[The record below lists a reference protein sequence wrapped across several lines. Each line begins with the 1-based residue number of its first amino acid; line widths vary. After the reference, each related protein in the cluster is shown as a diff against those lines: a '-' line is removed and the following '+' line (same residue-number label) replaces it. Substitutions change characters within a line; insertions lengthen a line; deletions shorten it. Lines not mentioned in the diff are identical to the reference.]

1 MRRLMRHAILAAAL
15 LATPALAEER
25 PNILPT
31 RDVAVTYR
39 IEGGGPSAPSS
50 LGMAWHAV
58 SRSMR
63 MDVPG
68 MGWMVANH
76 DTNRAFM
83 AMEGARMV
91 MDLPMAEVM
100 RQYGP
105 GEGARFQRE
114 GQDRVAGLPC
124 TVWRYEDR
132 GRQGRA
138 CMTTDGVM
146 LRGTAPGPDGRPATV
161 TATEVRYAA
170 QDPARFARPQGWAAM
185 QMPALPRR

>member
-1 MRRLMRHAILAAAL
+1 MRHAILAAAL

-91 MDLPMAEVM
+91 MDLPMAEAM
-100 RQYGP
+100 RQYGQ
-105 GEGARFQRE
+105 ARAR
-114 GQDRVAGLPC
+114 ASS
-124 TVWRYEDR
+124 
-132 GRQGRA
+132 GRA
-138 CMTTDGVM
+138 
-146 LRGTAPGPDGRPATV
+146 RTASPGCPAPSGATRTGAGRAAPA
-161 TATEVRYAA
+161 
-170 QDPARFARPQGWAAM
+170 
-185 QMPALPRR
+185 